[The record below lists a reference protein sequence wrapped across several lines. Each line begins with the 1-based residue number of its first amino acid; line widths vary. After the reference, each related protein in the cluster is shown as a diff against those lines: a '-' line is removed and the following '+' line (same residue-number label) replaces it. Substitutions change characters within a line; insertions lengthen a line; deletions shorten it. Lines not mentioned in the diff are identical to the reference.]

1 MTTLWIRGTCPRCG
15 RLGEVRAAALLELKR
30 CRACA
35 AEDKAVVERIVV
47 GVVKALKKKAK
58 KVVKKKGKV

>member
-1 MTTLWIRGTCPRCG
+1 M
-15 RLGEVRAAALLELKR
+15 LELKR